1 MPYSVNRG
9 VRSYYETAGEG
20 PAMVMLH
27 ANPVDHSSF
36 LYQIAH
42 FSTWFRVIAVDLRG
56 YGRTDGVTEP
66 FRLTDLCEDV
76 VAVCRTEGVS
86 EAIFM
91 GVSIGSKMS
100 IMLALDRPDLVKAVI
115 AVGGASGPVPTSNQN
130 AEHYRTLGAEGY
142 LPKSLSGVVSQGY
155 RESALGRHLLGT
167 VVERSRVLGWKGEAI
182 ARTYETVPPDDLR
195 PRLSELTIPV
205 LVINGELDVGRPRGE
220 ETASLIPGARH
231 ALMPGRGH
239 LCTIEDPGAFDA
251 IVLTFLREN
260 DLMPRG

>member
-1 MPYSVNRG
+1 LPYTTNGNVKI
-9 VRSYYETAGEG
+9 YYETAGEG

-42 FSTWFRVIAVDLRG
+42 FSTWYRTIAVDLRG
-56 YGRTDGVTEP
+56 YGRTDAVTEP
-66 FRLTDLCEDV
+66 FRLADLCQDV
-76 VAVCRTEGVS
+76 VAVCRAEAVT

-130 AEHYRTLGAEGY
+130 AEHYRNLGAVDY
-142 LPKSLSGVVSQGY
+142 LPKSLSGVVSPAY
-155 RESALGRHLLGT
+155 RESPLGRHLLGT
-167 VVERSRVLGWKGEAI
+167 VIERSQALGWKGDAI

-195 PRLSELTIPV
+195 PRLQGLALPV
-205 LVINGELDVGRPRGE
+205 LVVNGALDIGRPRGE

-231 ALMPGRGH
+231 ALMPDRGH
-239 LCTIEDPGAFDA
+239 LCTLEDPQGFDE
-251 IVLTFLREN
+251 IVLAFLRDN
-260 DLMPRG
+260 DLLPRE